1 MECIVCY
8 SKISFK
14 SKRFLQTKDFY
25 IPLKNCIKPTVLSF
39 PVSSTG
45 QALRKQESSII
56 KYYSA
61 YRLRGNDKGGR
72 E

>member
-25 IPLKNCIKPTVLSF
+25 IPLKNCIKPTVLTF
-39 PVSSTG
+39 
-45 QALRKQESSII
+45 LRKQESSII
-56 KYYSA
+56 KYYSDS
-61 YRLRGNDKGGR
+61 RLRGNDKGGR